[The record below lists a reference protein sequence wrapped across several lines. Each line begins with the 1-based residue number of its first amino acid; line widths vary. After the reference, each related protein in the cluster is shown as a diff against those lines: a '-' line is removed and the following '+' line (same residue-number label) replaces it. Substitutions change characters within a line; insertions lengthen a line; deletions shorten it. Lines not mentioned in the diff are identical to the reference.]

1 MKALRWMTVVGGTT
15 LTLAMPGVVTAQEGG
30 CKIND
35 SSPYQVNGAK
45 QYVLAAANSRRP
57 DEVPKHLSSA
67 IRVLTDN
74 PEKITNEAGRQWMLV
89 RTYSQYLQQE
99 NAAYVATRGALGFT
113 KDPQGSHNL
122 LLALDS
128 AASAVEQLL
137 PLCHDQVQQYRQRF
151 FSEIHNKFVAAI
163 NADQT
168 DSAAFY
174 AGLEMQVAAA
184 DPRTWNDL
192 SAVYQ
197 KQNKPDSAMIA
208 MSRIIDL
215 AGSDTLFKR
224 IKQQSRYNLA
234 VILLTRAEEASAA
247 TKDADIKAGRGLL
260 EDYLKD
266 APGEAAATQALGRAL
281 RLSGDTAAVT
291 AIFGDMVSSPEK
303 FTDVQLFEAASNAT
317 AAGKDADAVKL
328 FENGLKKNP
337 YHRVALLNLANV
349 LFQLKNTEGMGP
361 VTSRLLEVDPNSPDS
376 WRMRAGYWQL
386 RQRVETD
393 AAKKKAFGDSTLAAI
408 AARDKV
414 NPRITVFLAAK
425 AGDTYQVQ
433 GSLNNEGEAAGS
445 WTVKFELLDETGA
458 VVGTK
463 DVAVGPVDG
472 GSSTTFSLK
481 VEAPKAIAYRYAPVK

>member
-1 MKALRWMTVVGGTT
+1 MKALRWTTLVGGAM
-15 LTLAMPGVVTAQEGG
+15 LTLGVPVVVTAQDGS

-57 DEVPKHLSSA
+57 DEVPKHLSNA

-74 PEKITNEAGRQWMLV
+74 PEKINNEAGRQWMLV

-99 NAAYVATRGALGFT
+99 DASYVAKRGALGFS
-113 KDPQGSHNL
+113 KEPQGDHNL

-128 AASAVEQLL
+128 AASAVERLL
-137 PLCHDQVQQYRQRF
+137 PACHAQVQPYRQRF
-151 FSEIHNKFVAAI
+151 FTEIHNKFVAAI

-174 AGLEMQVAAA
+174 AALEMQVAAA

-197 KQNKPDSAMIA
+197 KQNKTDSAMIA
-208 MSRIIDL
+208 MSRIIEL
-215 AGSDTLFKR
+215 SGSDTLFSR

-234 VILLTRAEEASAA
+234 VILLTRAEDATGAA
-247 TKDADIKAGRGLL
+247 KDADLKTGRGLL

-266 APGEAAATQALGRAL
+266 SPGEAAATQALGRAL

-291 AIFGDMVSSPEK
+291 AIFGDMVTSPEK
-303 FTDVQLFEAASNAT
+303 FTDIQLFEAASNA
-317 AAGKDADAVKL
+317 AASAKDAEAIKL

-337 YHRVALLNLANV
+337 YHRVALLNLANE
-349 LFQLKNTEGMGP
+349 LFQTKDTERMGP
-361 VTSRLLEVDPNSPDS
+361 VTARLLEVDPNSPDS

-386 RQRVETD
+386 RQRAETEP
-393 AAKKKAFGDSTLAAI
+393 AKKKAYGDSTLAAI

-414 NPRITVFLAAK
+414 NPRITVFLASK
-425 AGDTYQVQ
+425 TGDTYQVQ
-433 GSLNNEGEAAGS
+433 GTLNNEGEAAGS
-445 WTVKFELLDETGA
+445 WTIKFELLDDAGA

-463 DVAVGPVDG
+463 DVAVGPVDA